1 MKVLLVDNVNPI
13 AEKILEEANVEAVVM
28 KTPSEDELCKI
39 ISDYDGII
47 LRNHTHVTR
56 KVMDC
61 AGKLK
66 VIARAGVG
74 VDNIDVDCATEKGIW
89 VINSPDGNTEATAEH
104 TIAMILAVSRKIPQA
119 YELLKTGVYERT
131 QFVGNEVFG
140 KKLGI
145 IGLGKI
151 GSRVAEIAKVLGM
164 DILVFDPYAD
174 SDKIKNSGYKKYEN
188 FDEILADSD
197 YITVH
202 VPKNKNTLNL
212 INKDNIYKIK
222 KGAKIIN
229 CARGGIVNEDALKE
243 AVQNG
248 HISGAALDVFV
259 EEPEIKDCPLYQ
271 CSNSIIMVPH
281 LGASTVEAQTKVAKD
296 MAEQIVAIF
305 NGQKP
310 KTPVNKLI

>member
-305 NGQKP
+305 NGHKP

>member
-229 CARGGIVNEDALKE
+229 CARGGIVNEVALKE
-243 AVQNG
+243 AVQSG

-305 NGQKP
+305 SGQKP

>member
-296 MAEQIVAIF
+296 MGEQIVAIF
-305 NGQKP
+305 NGHKP

>member
-13 AEKILEEANVEAVVM
+13 AEKILEQANVEAVVM

-140 KKLGI
+140 KKLGV